1 MAAVSSYALDPAV
14 VAGILVVLVST
25 NPCVRRR
32 AQAASLMLLRWDQRD
47 IRNDIGWHS
56 LLDPESTLGWSE
68 VRLAMVLR
76 GMLRCGEK
84 PDASLNQ
91 SEIGAESGSVSN
103 APTGV

>member
-1 MAAVSSYALDPAV
+1 
-14 VAGILVVLVST
+14 
-25 NPCVRRR
+25 
-32 AQAASLMLLRWDQRD
+32 
-47 IRNDIGWHS
+47 
-56 LLDPESTLGWSE
+56 
-68 VRLAMVLR
+68 MVLR